1 MATKPNAAR
10 RSPRT
15 DRLKPSRNGAGQ
27 QSLAISDDALSEI
40 LARLRRVEGQVRAV
54 QQMIEQRRDCHQ
66 IAQQMSAARSALER
80 AMVHL
85 MTQSM
90 AECLNPNASFDDREL
105 KRLTETFVKLLS

>member
-1 MATKPNAAR
+1 MQITAKSGRRVRTAKPKSSESGGGEHA
-10 RSPRT
+10 
-15 DRLKPSRNGAGQ
+15 
-27 QSLAISDDALSEI
+27 LAISDEALSEI
-40 LARLRRVEGQVRAV
+40 LGRLRRVEGQVRAV
-54 QQMIEQRRDCHQ
+54 QQMIDERRDCHL

-90 AECLNPNASFDDREL
+90 AECIRPTASFDDREL

>member
-1 MATKPNAAR
+1 MAKVNKNGSRRGPARPAPPHEAA
-10 RSPRT
+10 
-15 DRLKPSRNGAGQ
+15 L
-27 QSLAISDDALSEI
+27 ALSEESVAEI

-54 QQMIEQRRDCHQ
+54 QQMIADRRDCHL

-90 AECLNPNASFDDREL
+90 AQCLKPNGTGGEREL
-105 KRLTETFVKLLS
+105 NRLTETFVKLLS